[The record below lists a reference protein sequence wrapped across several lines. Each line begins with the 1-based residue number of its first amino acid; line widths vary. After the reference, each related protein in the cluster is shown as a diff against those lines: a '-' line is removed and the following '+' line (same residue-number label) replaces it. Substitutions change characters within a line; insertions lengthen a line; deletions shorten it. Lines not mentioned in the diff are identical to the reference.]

1 MQKRQVFPKTFPQR
15 LSFNMKLSLYDTVHI
30 NVGEATS
37 ELPFLALALYP
48 YITSATETER
58 TVQGHSVIF
67 LTIDSRFGFASFD
80 I

>member
-1 MQKRQVFPKTFPQR
+1 MQKRQVSPKTFPQR

-48 YITSATETER
+48 YTTL
-58 TVQGHSVIF
+58 F
-67 LTIDSRFGFASFD
+67 
-80 I
+80 